1 MYAVI
6 ESGGKQQTVEKGRRI
21 KVEKLD
27 AKPGE
32 TVELPVLLISGDGET
47 MIGAPQVDGAS
58 VKAKVIKQD
67 KARKVVVFKYK
78 RKIGY
83 RRKQGHRQPYT
94 LLEITD
100 IVTPGGSNSTAE
112 AAENSTAEA
121 AE

>member
-27 AKPGE
+27 VEPGE

-47 MIGAPQVDGAS
+47 IIGKPQIEGAS
-58 VKAKVIKQD
+58 VKAKVLKQD
-67 KARKVVVFKYK
+67 KERKVVVFKYK

-83 RRKQGHRQPYT
+83 RKKQGHRQPYT
-94 LLEITD
+94 LLEVTD
-100 IVTPGGSNSTAE
+100 IVAPGGSSSAE
-112 AAENSTAEA
+112 
-121 AE
+121 